1 MRKSCIDFNLTP
13 SMMLKEFV
21 DFQLTDGLQ
30 ADPLCSN
37 VTRVCVLDGFHIHQS
52 LSLDTRLLNAFLD
65 HVNIAELYHL
75 VPIRLC
81 LGLYGVIVFGEAGTK
96 DVLLTFVLGH
106 IGETF
111 CYVTYIR
118 RTKPWGH
125 EADIEHDTTPH
136 AAC

>member
-1 MRKSCIDFNLTP
+1 MGLPCICHEG
-13 SMMLKEFV
+13 M
-21 DFQLTDGLQ
+21 
-30 ADPLCSN
+30 A
-37 VTRVCVLDGFHIHQS
+37 
-52 LSLDTRLLNAFLD
+52 
-65 HVNIAELYHL
+65 
-75 VPIRLC
+75 
-81 LGLYGVIVFGEAGTK
+81 GEAGAK

-111 CYVTYIR
+111 CYVTNVL